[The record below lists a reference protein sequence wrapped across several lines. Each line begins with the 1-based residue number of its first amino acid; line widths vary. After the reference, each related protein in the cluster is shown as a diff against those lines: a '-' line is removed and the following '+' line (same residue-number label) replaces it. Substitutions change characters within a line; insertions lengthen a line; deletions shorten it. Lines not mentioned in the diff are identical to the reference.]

1 VLQIC
6 QIQNGRSLIAFRS
19 YLIESLPFAVSLRFA
34 QHASSLF
41 IIEPEHPW
49 SRMSRLIPITVMYIV
64 GLLKIERECVT
75 RGGGAFRVDLDVSPK
90 ITQDDIHSISKRA
103 SQL

>member
-1 VLQIC
+1 
-6 QIQNGRSLIAFRS
+6 
-19 YLIESLPFAVSLRFA
+19 
-34 QHASSLF
+34 
-41 IIEPEHPW
+41 
-49 SRMSRLIPITVMYIV
+49 MSRLIPITVMYIV